1 MKQLK
6 ILHVVRHAKS
16 SWDYESIADIDRTLK
31 EKGIRDA
38 YNISRKLKLN
48 KLIPEKIL
56 TSPAN
61 RALHTALIFARVLE
75 FPPDRIEISDDLY
88 ESSTDKILELIRK
101 TDEKYGSVMIC
112 GHNPNTTEIAN
123 CFLKNQLDNVPT
135 SGVVTLIFKSESW
148 AGINR
153 KNLEDHLFNFPK
165 KDEE

>member
-16 SWDYESIADIDRTLK
+16 SWDLDSIADIDRTLK

-48 KLIPEKIL
+48 EMIPEKII

-61 RALHTALIFARVLE
+61 RALHTALIFARVFE
-75 FPPDRIEISDDLY
+75 FPAAMIEISDALY
-88 ESSTDKILELIRK
+88 ESSTDKMLELIRK

-112 GHNPNTTEIAN
+112 GHNPHATEIAN
-123 CFLKNQLDNVPT
+123 CFLKNRLDNVPT
-135 SGVVTLIFKSESW
+135 SGVVTLKFKSESW
-148 AGINR
+148 AGIDR